1 MFKPSKPFTLPE
13 LAENET
19 VFPPSIL
26 KSACTLAAHY
36 IAARE
41 RRDVE
46 VEAVVRID
54 GDIGALMNEEFDIEH
69 YNKRGQFRARFM
81 VMIHDCNASFGRL
94 DYNHSHWAYDSS
106 RA

>member
-1 MFKPSKPFTLPE
+1 MLKPSNPFTLPE

-41 RRDVE
+41 RGDVE
-46 VEAVVRID
+46 ATERFD
-54 GDIGALMNEEFDIEH
+54 GDIGALLNEEFDTNQ
-69 YNKRGQFRARFM
+69 YNEQELFRGRFI
-81 VMIHDCNASFGRL
+81 VMIHDCNTAFGRL
-94 DYNHSHWAYDSS
+94 DYQHSQWACDTS
-106 RA
+106 RV

>member
-1 MFKPSKPFTLPE
+1 MTKPSNPFTLPE

-41 RRDVE
+41 IGDVNAAE
-46 VEAVVRID
+46 RFD
-54 GDIGALMNEEFDIEH
+54 SDIGALLSEEFAPNQCNE
-69 YNKRGQFRARFM
+69 KEEFRARFM
-81 VMIHDCNASFGRL
+81 KMIQECNEAFGLLEHHHSQWASTTQV
-94 DYNHSHWAYDSS
+94 
-106 RA
+106 